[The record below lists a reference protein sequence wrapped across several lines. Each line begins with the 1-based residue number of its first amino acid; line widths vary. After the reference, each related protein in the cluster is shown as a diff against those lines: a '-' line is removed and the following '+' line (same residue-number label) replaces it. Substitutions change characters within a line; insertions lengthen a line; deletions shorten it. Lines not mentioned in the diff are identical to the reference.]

1 MSKAWIWL
9 LVCLLLLV
17 FGFIAWRI
25 LCHNDVEIV
34 DQDENVSLSLWEEV
48 YLQWEIRMDGKTD
61 DVLEEYIKVCGW

>member
-1 MSKAWIWL
+1 MDSKVDFFQKKLTNPRSFSRQKKMSKAWIWL

-34 DQDENVSLSLWEEV
+34 DQDENVSLSL
-48 YLQWEIRMDGKTD
+48 
-61 DVLEEYIKVCGW
+61 